1 MIAYLRGE
9 DRLWEIPEGESSVG
23 RGLDCS
29 FPLDA
34 ARYPQISRSHAKLI
48 LRDGVL
54 TFRDENSANGTLK
67 NGVRLSS
74 GELRVGD
81 TLELGAGGPV
91 FEIRQP
97 IDFMPDIGTPKAA
110 AAPIWDGPAGQ
121 EVTTVMVSRGL
132 DGVPR
137 VVPKVPKPEPVP
149 EPESTPVTRMMPS
162 AEPSYPLEGATRMV
176 PAAAE
181 PAYVQDGATRMMPS
195 STRSSSGVSKT
206 VMYQRS
212 EERSAPE
219 PDDEHAFVPPP
230 APMRSSSY
238 GTREDSD
245 AELAIQRKLG
255 LLQTM
260 LAVVIVAAVLL
271 VGLLLYQ
278 DREIEQNRDA
288 IMALQRQANS
298 SVSLLMPELDTRMKK
313 LDDKLDSIDP
323 KLQAAEDKMVERMNR
338 EMPAMMD
345 KYMNQRMATMQTQH
359 PELADPAA
367 LAGAAGALK
376 PK

>member
-1 MIAYLRGE
+1 MIAYLRDEGRE
-9 DRLWEIPEGESSVG
+9 WEIPEGESSLG

-34 ARYPQISRSHAKLI
+34 ARYPQISRSHAKI
-48 LRDGVL
+48 FLRDGVL

-97 IDFMPDIGTPKAA
+97 IDMFLHDVAPPRTPS
-110 AAPIWDGPAGQ
+110 APIWDGPAG
-121 EVTTVMVSRGL
+121 EEATTVMVSRGL

-137 VVPKVPKPEPVP
+137 VLPKTPKAAPLPEP
-149 EPESTPVTRMMPS
+149 TPVTRMMPS
-162 AEPSYPLEGATRMV
+162 AEPSYAQDGATRMM
-176 PAAAE
+176 PAAE
-181 PAYVQDGATRMMPS
+181 PTYAQDGATRMMPS
-195 STRSSSGVSKT
+195 ATRGSSGASKT
-206 VMYQRS
+206 VMY
-212 EERSAPE
+212 ERPAATPE
-219 PDDEHAFVPPP
+219 PEDEHAFVPPP
-230 APMRSSSY
+230 VPVRSSSY
-238 GTREDSD
+238 SAREDSD
-245 AELAIQRKLG
+245 AELAIQRKLA

-260 LAVVIVAAVLL
+260 LTVVIVAAVVL

-288 IMALQRQANS
+288 ITALQRQANS
-298 SVSLLMPELDTRMKK
+298 SVSLLMPELDTRMKR

-376 PK
+376 QK

>member
-1 MIAYLRGE
+1 MIAYLREEGRE
-9 DRLWEIPEGESSVG
+9 WEIPEGESSVG

-34 ARYPQISRSHAKLI
+34 ARYPQISRSHAKII

-97 IDFMPDIGTPKAA
+97 IDMFMQDPTPPRTP

-137 VVPKVPKPEPVP
+137 VLPKAPKPEPVP
-149 EPESTPVTRMMPS
+149 EAAPVTRLVPSAEPSYPQEGATRMMPS
-162 AEPSYPLEGATRMV
+162 AEPSYA
-176 PAAAE
+176 
-181 PAYVQDGATRMMPS
+181 QDGATRMMPS
-195 STRSSSGVSKT
+195 ATRGGSGASKT
-206 VMYQRS
+206 VVYKQP
-212 EERSAPE
+212 EARSAPAPE
-219 PDDEHAFVPPP
+219 PEDDHAFVPPP
-230 APMRSSSY
+230 IPVRSSSY
-238 GTREDSD
+238 SAREDSD
-245 AELAIQRKLG
+245 AELAIQRKLA

-260 LAVVIVAAVLL
+260 LTVVIVAAVVL

-288 IMALQRQANS
+288 ITALQRQANS
-298 SVSLLMPELDTRMKK
+298 SVSLLMPELDTRMKR

-345 KYMNQRMATMQTQH
+345 KFMNQRLATMQTQH

-376 PK
+376 QK